1 MQTNVI
7 MTAISDHFA
16 TITKIQDFKRDSPK
30 NIVTKR
36 WFTPETYEYLRILLR
51 HENWTPIRDL
61 NCTEAMDFLIDKI
74 TEALDLL
81 APIETKELK
90 TYSSNSWISQ
100 GIKFSL
106 QTQISLG
113 KT

>member
-1 MQTNVI
+1 
-7 MTAISDHFA
+7 
-16 TITKIQDFKRDSPK
+16 
-30 NIVTKR
+30 
-36 WFTPETYEYLRILLR
+36 
-51 HENWTPIRDL
+51 
-61 NCTEAMDFLIDKI
+61 MDFLIDKI